1 MLNFLKKTIN
11 KDDYVAINAFLP
23 RHAENEG
30 KLQAF
35 RQEILDLFGNATT
48 LGFGPRFLHSTG
60 QLHKG
65 GPNNGVFLLLTA
77 KRHADVDIPGQG
89 ISFGT
94 MQRAQA
100 IGDLHAL
107 EAKDRRVLWIDL
119 PEPDPSIVM
128 K

>member
-1 MLNFLKKTIN
+1 MDDEGRSVVLVRNRDRAGIAKTI
-11 KDDYVAINAFLP
+11 L
-23 RHAENEG
+23 RE
-30 KLQAF
+30 
-35 RQEILDLFGNATT
+35 FGNATT

-77 KRHADVDIPGQG
+77 KRKTDVDIPGQG

-107 EAKDRRVLWIDL
+107 EAKERRVLWIDL
-119 PEPDPSIVM
+119 VEPDPAFLT